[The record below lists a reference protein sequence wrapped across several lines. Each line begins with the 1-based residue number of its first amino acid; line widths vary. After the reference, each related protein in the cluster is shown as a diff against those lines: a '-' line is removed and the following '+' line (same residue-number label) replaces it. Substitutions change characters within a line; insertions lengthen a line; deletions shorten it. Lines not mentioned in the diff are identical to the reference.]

1 MQKSTLS
8 NIASRSTVDSVL
20 AVVMPTCAGVHE
32 RVIRSY
38 IESLSDQE
46 LRAAVVAAE
55 ELGGSFVLTK
65 CRGFKE
71 WRQSFATADAT
82 AAAAA
87 AATAAAS
94 LTKQVVFTGAVTEGG
109 CDIGE
114 FQTLPL

>member
-38 IESLSDQE
+38 LESLSDQE

-87 AATAAAS
+87 TAAAS